1 MYLVVL
7 FAFLFTWI
15 AIEMTAKWTIRM
27 GRRKPGQYDYD
38 VCDYG
43 QRWEIYQL
51 IGRARSMG
59 RINMLTF
66 FFVTPFM
73 STFVRLQGGKVGK
86 NCCLYPTGGD
96 PVMPELDMVEIGNQ
110 VVVCH
115 LNTGGHFNLEKI
127 IVEDRATLCTRSRIQ
142 QGVVVEQGAMLLEKS
157 LTLTGEVLD
166 AKSTWL
172 GSPATRF
179 FG

>member
-1 MYLVVL
+1 
-7 FAFLFTWI
+7 
-15 AIEMTAKWTIRM
+15 
-27 GRRKPGQYDYD
+27 
-38 VCDYG
+38 
-43 QRWEIYQL
+43 
-51 IGRARSMG
+51 
-59 RINMLTF
+59 
-66 FFVTPFM
+66 
-73 STFVRLQGGKVGK
+73 
-86 NCCLYPTGGD
+86 
-96 PVMPELDMVEIGNQ
+96 MPEPDMVEIGNQ
-110 VVVCH
+110 AVVDKSSIVCH